1 MEPNNTRDQLDVLR
15 HIETL
20 AEQMNAQM
28 NARSKSILRRY
39 PLTFALL
46 ALFGI
51 VAVSEGAKG
60 ILEDVAVFK
69 EHPLLMLVVGIVVLT
84 TLGSLYKKLEK

>member
-1 MEPNNTRDQLDVLR
+1 MESNNTRDQLDLLR
-15 HIETL
+15 RIETL

-28 NARSKSILRRY
+28 STRSQSMIRRY
-39 PLTFALL
+39 PLSFALL

-60 ILEDVAVFK
+60 ILEDITLFKDHPAIMLIVGVA
-69 EHPLLMLVVGIVVLT
+69 VLT
-84 TLGSLYKKLEK
+84 TLGSLYKKLDT